1 MKIHFLSLKNC
12 SIYDQLAL
20 EEALI
25 RTNTENW
32 CIVNDGSE
40 KAIVMGISGKKEE
53 LINVEKAKEKN
64 IPVIKRFSGGGTVIV
79 DENTLFATFILNKS
93 FFSFD
98 PYPERILKWS
108 EEFYQ
113 NALRIP
119 SFQLKEN
126 DYVLGNL
133 KCGGNA
139 QYLKKDRIL
148 HHTSFLWDFKEE
160 NMQLL
165 LHPKKTPAYREQREH
180 KDFLCTIKP
189 HIPCK
194 DLFKLKIKKN
204 LERNYSVTEVLKE
217 EIWGALSL
225 DHRKTLEKIL
235 L

>member
-1 MKIHFLSLKNC
+1 MKIHFLNLKDC
-12 SIYDQLAL
+12 SIYEQLAL

-25 RTNTENW
+25 RTNIENW

-40 KAIVMGISGKKEE
+40 KSIVMGISGKKEE
-53 LINVEKAKEKN
+53 LIDLKKAKEKN

-113 NALRIP
+113 KALSIP
-119 SFQLKEN
+119 SFHLKEN

-148 HHTSFLWDFKEE
+148 HHTSFLWDFEEE
-160 NMQLL
+160 NMQIL
-165 LHPKKTPAYREQREH
+165 LHPKKTPSYREQRAH
-180 KDFLCTIKP
+180 NDFLCRIKP

-194 DLFKLKIKKN
+194 DLFKLKIKES
-204 LERNYSVTEVLKE
+204 LERDYTVSEVSKE
-217 EIWGALSL
+217 QILGALSL
-225 DHRKTLEKIL
+225 DHRKTLEKIPL
-235 L
+235 

>member
-1 MKIHFLSLKNC
+1 LKIHFLNLKDC
-12 SIYDQLAL
+12 SIYEQLAL

-25 RTNTENW
+25 RTNIENW

-40 KAIVMGISGKKEE
+40 KSIVMGISGKKEE
-53 LINVEKAKEKN
+53 LIDLKKAKEKN

-113 NALRIP
+113 KALSIP
-119 SFQLKEN
+119 SFHLKEN

-148 HHTSFLWDFKEE
+148 HHTSFLWDFEEE
-160 NMQLL
+160 NMQIL
-165 LHPKKTPAYREQREH
+165 LHPKKTPSYREQRAH
-180 KDFLCTIKP
+180 NDFLCRIKP

-194 DLFKLKIKKN
+194 DLFKLKIKES
-204 LERNYSVTEVLKE
+204 LERDYTVSEVSKQQIL
-217 EIWGALSL
+217 GALSL
-225 DHRKTLEKIL
+225 DHRKTLEKIPL
-235 L
+235 